1 MLSPALRKSIS
12 VCIGTRVPA
21 NTEVPPIISF
31 EDVTI
36 GDFIS
41 KSIAETF
48 LADFIDRITASYQF
62 SLIIYPGEDHR
73 PHR

>member
-21 NTEVPPIISF
+21 NTEVPPITSF
-31 EDVTI
+31 EDVTT
-36 GDFIS
+36 GAFIS
-41 KSIAETF
+41 RSIAETY
-48 LADFIDRITASYQF
+48 LPDFIDRITGSYQL
-62 SLIIYPGEDHR
+62 SLITYSGGDHE